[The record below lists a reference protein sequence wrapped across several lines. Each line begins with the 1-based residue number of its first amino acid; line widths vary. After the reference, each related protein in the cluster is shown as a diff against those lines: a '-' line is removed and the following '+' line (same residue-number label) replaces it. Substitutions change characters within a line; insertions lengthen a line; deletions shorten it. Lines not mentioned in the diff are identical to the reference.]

1 MMSDL
6 FSTFDFGFGVSNMG
20 FSILL
25 WLAVVSFLIFTMNS
39 AVFFYSGSR
48 LGGFKSMIGSFVVDS
63 LQIYQISSYGGGSIF
78 FMGVMVILWFFNII
92 GMGPY
97 VFLISSHFA
106 FAFSFSV
113 VVWVSMIIFSMSS
126 SIHSLM
132 SSFVFSGLPS
142 GAAMGLV
149 WIEVVS
155 NVVRALT
162 LGLRLCLNLVSGQ
175 VFAGLLGG
183 FGSII
188 CTSSVGL
195 SSLLCS
201 LVLMGL
207 MMMEFFIGSL
217 QAILF
222 IYLITM
228 YVEELSHS

>member
-6 FSTFDFGFGVSNMG
+6 FSTFDFGFGMGNMG
-20 FSILL
+20 LSIFL
-25 WLAVVSFLIFTMNS
+25 WLSVVGFLLFVMNCAS
-39 AVFFYSGSR
+39 FFYSGSR
-48 LGGFKSMIGSFVVDS
+48 LSGLKNMVGSFVVES
-63 LQIYQISSYGGGSIF
+63 LQIYQISSYGGGMIF

-113 VVWVSMIIFSMSS
+113 VVWVSMIIFSVSS
-126 SIHSLM
+126 SFSSLM
-132 SSFVFSGLPS
+132 GSFVFSGLPS

-183 FGSII
+183 FGSIV
-188 CTSSVGL
+188 CTSSVSL
-195 SSLLCS
+195 SSLVCS
-201 LVLMGL
+201 FVLMGL

-228 YVEELSHS
+228 YVEELTHS